1 MGNLNRGPQKFL
13 VNSLDQTK
21 FGMYTNTAGTRILV
35 DKANG
40 LAIPYTATV
49 DVVAGYGKS
58 ENLETIVL
66 NLFAPY
72 PSETVDWLVEL
83 NLTSVPRKST
93 GGYTQHREVSKL
105 YSGTVDSLNIA
116 AGVEVSLADKLLAL
130 KDIVKYIN
138 HDELRF
144 ANAGMIYVIDNLN
157 STTASTVTIT
167 LEDGSQHVI
176 TTAGTTDSL
185 AADINANT
193 SLNPYMTAYAP
204 TVSNNAAG
212 DTTIIVAK
220 TRTNPSW
227 FLVEDSA
234 TTDIVAAY
242 LMLEQLEEGVKLSYG
257 GGLSTTKWEK
267 IPYHMVVMDATACVD
282 AADDADFTVTVDTT
296 ATALNVTTNTNDDTK
311 SLDAAQLISYADTT
325 IAKASTDYIAALD
338 VPAAGGVEA
347 YVTVVAL
354 GMEIF
359 TIANTGAGDKW
370 AYTVSDFDH
379 SWPTLTATDM
389 AHMFPQLP
397 QEAFQNL
404 PHPDADSRYFMVKIS
419 WQMEGMDNTVF
430 DGFNT
435 RKATAIWYFKESL
448 MPATVTAATGE
459 YWTDGTNMM
468 SDTILG
474 TETENI
480 AQLINK
486 WTGANTITDALL
498 AE

>member
-1 MGNLNRGPQKFL
+1 MGNLNKGPRKFL

-21 FGMYTNTAGTRILV
+21 FGMYTNTAGTRIFV
-35 DKANG
+35 DKQNG
-40 LAIPYTATV
+40 LAIPYASTV

-83 NLTSVPRKST
+83 NLTSVPRKSE
-93 GGYTQHREVSKL
+93 GGYTQHQEVSRL
-105 YSGTVDSLNIA
+105 YSGKVDSLNIA
-116 AGVEVSLADKLLAL
+116 SGVEVSLADKLLAL

-144 ANAGMIYVIDNLN
+144 ANAGMIYIVKNLN
-157 STTASTVTIT
+157 STTASTITIT
-167 LEDGSQHVI
+167 LEDNSQHVI
-176 TTAGTTDSL
+176 TTVGTTDSL
-185 AADINANT
+185 GAVINANT
-193 SLNPYMTAYAP
+193 SVNPYMTAYSP

-212 DTTIIVAK
+212 DVTIIIAK

-234 TTDIVAAY
+234 TTDILNAY
-242 LMLEQLEEGVKLSYG
+242 LMLEQLESGVKLSYG

-267 IPYHMVVMDATACVD
+267 IPYHMVVMDATACVN
-282 AADDADFTVTVDTT
+282 AADDAHFTVTVDST
-296 ATALNVTTNTNDDTK
+296 ATALDVTVLTNDSTK
-311 SLDAAQLISYADTT
+311 ALDAAQLISYFDTT
-325 IAKASTDYIAALD
+325 IVKASTDYVSALN
-338 VPAAGGVEA
+338 VAGVT
-347 YVTVVAL
+347 TVVAF
-354 GMEIF
+354 GMNIF

-389 AHMFPQLP
+389 AHIFPVLP
-397 QEAFQNL
+397 QDAFQNL
-404 PHPDADSRYFMVKIS
+404 PHPDSDSRYFMVKIT
-419 WQMEGMDNTVF
+419 WQLEGMDNVVF

-435 RKATAIWYFKESL
+435 RKATAVWYFKESL

-459 YWTDGTNMM
+459 YWIHGTNMM
-468 SDTILG
+468 ADVLVGSPND
-474 TETENI
+474 NI
-480 AQLINK
+480 AELINT